1 MISKQKRLELSQ
13 ISCETPKIEPIR
25 RKIAKTL
32 AESNHDKDPAHQNG
46 ASG

>member
-1 MISKQKRLELSQ
+1 MISKQKSRELSQ
-13 ISCETPKIEPIR
+13 ISCEMTKIEPNR

-32 AESNHDKDPAHQNG
+32 AESKHDQDPAHQNG